1 MSFYK
6 VDQQKPSPLGQCYQ
20 LKELASTYDV
30 IASQCS
36 HWRGNP
42 FPLQRPDFAPVTKEK
57 TDCHVAALLAMT
69 VVDGT
74 PVLKL
79 MTLPLREG
87 HFTQIREEGRTL
99 EEYLRTLS
107 VDPAALTSQYVD
119 LLRYVVPALTFLL
132 LLRCVW
138 PLLTFRREPEIWAW
152 LNLTDG
158 TQIPITHWENVI
170 GRSKS
175 CDVTIDFST
184 ISRNHAVLTRY
195 DDGSWTLLDI
205 GSKTGTFVNDR
216 PIQICALKPR
226 DRISIGGVEMQL
238 QPITQR
244 QELRQAELRTK
255 AASGWDSVTNLM
267 LLTILQCLMTLGFLL
282 KGESADFPNM
292 LRGFGGIL
300 VSQWVLYIFYCL
312 IHRKSFEVETIAFFL
327 CTMGMAAIATVK
339 PGEAV
344 KQLYAMILGIVT
356 FLFLGWSLRDLERAK
371 VVRYLAVAAGVGF
384 LVITLLFGTEYYGAK
399 NWLIIGGMSLQP
411 SELSK
416 VCFVFAGASTMDRIM
431 SRRNLI
437 LFIAYSVLICGL
449 LALMND
455 FGTALIFFCAFLLIA
470 YLRSGSM
477 GTVALAITALGFAG
491 VLALK
496 IAPHALNRFSTWRH
510 VWSDP
515 LGGGYQ
521 QTRALMCIASG
532 GLFGLGP
539 EGGLL
544 QYVFAADSD
553 IAFATISEEWGLLVA
568 LMMVLSVA
576 ALGFFAMRTT
586 RVARSSFYSIGGCT
600 AAGVLV
606 IQTILNCLGTVDILP
621 FTGVTFPFLSNGGTS
636 MIGAWGLLAF
646 VKAADTRQNAS
657 FAIRLQKAERGSKV

>member
-1 MSFYK
+1 MEEIL
-6 VDQQKPSPLGQCYQ
+6 QT
-20 LKELASTYDV
+20 LAS
-30 IASQCS
+30 
-36 HWRGNP
+36 
-42 FPLQRPDFAPVTKEK
+42 APSELT
-57 TDCHVAALLAMT
+57 
-69 VVDGT
+69 G
-74 PVLKL
+74 
-79 MTLPLREG
+79 
-87 HFTQIREEGRTL
+87 
-99 EEYLRTLS
+99 EYIGF
-107 VDPAALTSQYVD
+107 
-119 LLRYVVPALTFLL
+119 LRYAVPVMTFLL
-132 LLRCVW
+132 LLRCAF

-175 CDVTIDFST
+175 CDVTIDFPT

-216 PIQICALKPR
+216 PIQICALKPK

-244 QELRQAELRTK
+244 QEVRQAQLRTK

-267 LLTILQCLMTLGFLL
+267 LLTILQCAILLGYLL
-282 KGESADFPNM
+282 RGEKVDFPNI
-292 LRGFGGIL
+292 LIGFGGIVL
-300 VSQWVLYIFYCL
+300 TQWVLYIFYCL

-339 PGEAV
+339 PGDAL
-344 KQLYAMILGIVT
+344 KQLSAMGLGILT
-356 FLFLGWSLRDLERAK
+356 FLILGWSLRDLERAK

-384 LVITLLFGTEYYGAK
+384 LVVTLIFGTEYYGAR
-399 NWLIIGGMSLQP
+399 NWLILGNLSLQP

-431 SRRNLI
+431 SKRNLI
-437 LFIAYSVLICGL
+437 LFIAYSVVICGL

-455 FGTALIFFCAFLLIA
+455 FGTALVFFCAFLLIA

-491 VLALK
+491 VLALR
-496 IAPHALNRFSTWRH
+496 IAPHALNRFTTWRH
-510 VWSDP
+510 VWQDP
-515 LGGGYQ
+515 LSGGYQ

-553 IAFATISEEWGLLVA
+553 IVFATISEEWGLLVA
-568 LMMVLSVA
+568 LMMVLNVA
-576 ALGFFAMRTT
+576 VLGAFAIRTT

-600 AAGVLV
+600 AAGLLV
-606 IQTILNCLGTVDILP
+606 IQAILNCLGTVDILP

-657 FAIRLQKAERGSKV
+657 FAIRLQKKEKED